1 MLVGAGGLY
10 ERFFQIE
17 SIVHFEGVMVSDSAV
32 DTALP
37 HALAGL
43 DILSHLLAYFDG
55 LNCQLLDPIF
65 KVVGVQQSF
74 LVVVFK

>member
-1 MLVGAGGLY
+1 
-10 ERFFQIE
+10 
-17 SIVHFEGVMVSDSAV
+17 MVSDSAV